1 MIIWV
6 IFKSRAQYSAIGG
19 FKLKTLEK
27 DQRCNGIKVDSE
39 TSQEHQQ
46 RVFPIINEMKNLIR
60 PRTMEDDF
68 DYPRRTLGYLQ
79 SLVLM
84 RTSII

>member
-27 DQRCNGIKVDSE
+27 DQRWQWNQGG
-39 TSQEHQQ
+39 Q
-46 RVFPIINEMKNLIR
+46 RNFPRAPAESVSHYKRDEKFNS
-60 PRTMEDDF
+60 PED
-68 DYPRRTLGYLQ
+68 YGR
-79 SLVLM
+79 
-84 RTSII
+84 